1 MYGAMPET
9 LRKTGVSGG
18 AYQLGMVLPATR
30 ATALLV
36 AAAGAIHLYLWFD
49 YFHRVHVVGVL
60 FLVNA
65 AVGLTLGAALLVRR
79 DVPLVIAAGGYAVGT
94 VAAFVVSTRWG
105 LFGYRES
112 FWGSWQE
119 AAGGVELAA
128 SFTIAVVL
136 GSSMGMRMRTASVG
150 EHPPRTSSISSRRS

>member
-1 MYGAMPET
+1 MGQYVDLSARRRART
-9 LRKTGVSGG
+9 RVSG
-18 AYQLGMVLPATR
+18 PAVACA

-65 AVGLTLGAALLVRR
+65 GAGLAIAAALLARPSV
-79 DVPLVIAAGGYAVGT
+79 LALLAAAGYAIGT
-94 VAAFVVSTRWG
+94 LAAFAISTRWG

-119 AAGGVELAA
+119 AAGAVELAA
-128 SFTIAVVL
+128 AL
-136 GSSMGMRMRTASVG
+136 LATATLL
-150 EHPPRTSSISSRRS
+150 RLR

>member
-1 MYGAMPET
+1 VTA
-9 LRKTGVSGG
+9 GG
-18 AYQLGMVLPATR
+18 W

-36 AAAGAIHLYLWFD
+36 AAAGAIHLYLYFD
-49 YFHRVHVVGVL
+49 YFHRIHVIGVL

-65 AVGLTLGAALLVRR
+65 GVGLALGAALLARR
-79 DVPLVIAAGGYAVGT
+79 RALLLLAAGGYALGT
-94 VAAFVVSTRWG
+94 FVAFAVSTHWG

-128 SFTIAVVL
+128 ALLAALLLAVL
-136 GSSMGMRMRTASVG
+136 A
-150 EHPPRTSSISSRRS
+150 RSLRVAR